1 MLENVDVFII
11 IYVVV
16 LIIQG
21 YISFLRKSLWG
32 MLPIIIS
39 SIIFIT
45 STHREVFILLILQVS
60 LFSVIR
66 FTKYII
72 ESFLSKSRNRKIDKS
87 KIHDL

>member
-21 YISFLRKSLWG
+21 YISFLRKSLLG